1 MTLYGYFR
9 TDRKTLVF
17 QGFVRCNRGVTWLF
31 CFFVRLH
38 LGYIVFGQ
46 AKRER
51 LNVLSVLL
59 ISIALYIAA
68 VSFPIVLIKT

>member
-1 MTLYGYFR
+1 MTLYGNFR

-31 CFFVRLH
+31 RFFVRLH

-51 LNVLSVLL
+51 LVL
-59 ISIALYIAA
+59 
-68 VSFPIVLIKT
+68 

>member
-9 TDRKTLVF
+9 TRVETLIF
-17 QGFVRCNRGVTWLF
+17 QGLTMCNRGVTWLF

-51 LNVLSVLL
+51 LNVLSVPL
-59 ISIALYIAA
+59 ISIVSYIVA
-68 VSFPIVLIKT
+68 VSFPLVLLKT